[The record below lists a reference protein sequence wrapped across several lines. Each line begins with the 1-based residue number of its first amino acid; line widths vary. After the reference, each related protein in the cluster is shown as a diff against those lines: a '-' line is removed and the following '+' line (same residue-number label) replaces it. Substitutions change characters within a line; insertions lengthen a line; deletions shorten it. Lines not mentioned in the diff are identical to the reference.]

1 MMYEILLYMAGRP
14 YEITTIMTDTSKD
27 PMSLLKPSA
36 PGEEKKWYE
45 VEPAEG
51 HRFLGEVLQLKSRRE
66 IIRFI
71 GTGTRSREEIERQ
84 FGLAESVAEVHLF
97 LLEKAVVI
105 EKTEG
110 GYRLTPIGAAY
121 LENFRQFAPNTKRDT
136 NFTDHQP

>member
-1 MMYEILLYMAGRP
+1 
-14 YEITTIMTDTSKD
+14 MTDPSID

-51 HRFLGEVLQLKSRRE
+51 HRFLGEVLQLKIRRE

-71 GTGTRSREEIERQ
+71 GTGTRSREEIERR
-84 FGLAESVAEVHLF
+84 FGLAESVA
-97 LLEKAVVI
+97 

>member
-1 MMYEILLYMAGRP
+1 
-14 YEITTIMTDTSKD
+14 
-27 PMSLLKPSA
+27 MSLLKPSA

-71 GTGTRSREEIERQ
+71 GTGTRSREEIERR